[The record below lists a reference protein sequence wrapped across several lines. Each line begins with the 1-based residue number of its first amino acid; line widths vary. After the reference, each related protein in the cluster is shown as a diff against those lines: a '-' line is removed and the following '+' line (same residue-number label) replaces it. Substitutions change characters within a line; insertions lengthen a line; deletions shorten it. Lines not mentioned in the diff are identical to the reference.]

1 MNLKQHVNPKKRF
14 SMITRQ
20 ILLVLVSVA
29 GTSMFLAGRGM
40 AQAPQ
45 DPLDPDSAQSTSQP
59 FSSLPLSG
67 NDLSQPSTGN
77 DLSQPSTG
85 NDSSAAAVAF
95 GGSSDGN
102 SSNDVDDSRSGAV
115 LSNLNGAGTALPADQ
130 IIQILQQ
137 NPDLLAEVKD
147 QVAQRL
153 QQQGT
158 QVQAGDISD
167 EMLYNQIQ
175 TNASVRAQITT
186 FLQVQGYAPQGG
198 LQSVGGNFPQGD
210 SSPMRTGSS
219 SPRGMNADQSAAT
232 AGSPLDDGGDLERD
246 RTRPEMNPGATG
258 TNREGTPER
267 QERQQTNAATDSPK
281 VLRQPAPYRLRS
293 MHDRSEE

>member
-1 MNLKQHVNPKKRF
+1 MKSEPHGRRLIDLTGVTHMNRKQHANPKKRF

-20 ILLVLVSVA
+20 FLLALVSVA
-29 GTSMFLAGRGM
+29 GTSVFLAGSGL

-45 DPLDPDSAQSTSQP
+45 DPLDPDSTQSSSQP
-59 FSSLPLSG
+59 LSSMPLSG
-67 NDLSQPSTGN
+67 S

-95 GGSSDGN
+95 GGGSETNSSD
-102 SSNDVDDSRSGAV
+102 DVDDPRSGAV
-115 LSNLNGAGTALPADQ
+115 LSNLNGAGTALPADE
-130 IIQILQQ
+130 IIQVLQQ

-186 FLQVQGYAPQGG
+186 FLQVQG
-198 LQSVGGNFPQGD
+198 
-210 SSPMRTGSS
+210 
-219 SPRGMNADQSAAT
+219 
-232 AGSPLDDGGDLERD
+232 
-246 RTRPEMNPGATG
+246 
-258 TNREGTPER
+258 
-267 QERQQTNAATDSPK
+267 
-281 VLRQPAPYRLRS
+281 
-293 MHDRSEE
+293 